1 MESIYKGSVP
11 GKNGRSLFLYAQL
24 EEGQNILDLETEDGG
39 KLSDFLKPHIPR
51 ADGFFFEVTA
61 NITALFESFVP
72 PVISDVSGVT
82 LEFIIC
88 HEDEAYY
95 KEFVKSIQIT
105 DPSGIYEN
113 AAPLTPEEY
122 QEGDSFPIYPYL
134 NEQQQARITPALRAA
149 LDIINILVPDL
160 IDKVNESKRPFEE
173 KKKFFEFVANRLWP
187 AITRRSRENRSI
199 YYLRGQKGAD
209 GSESFKKAVRAFV
222 EKMLI
227 RFRQIENSAIPV
239 ERETMHDI
247 SEDIIAAHAPA
258 RTLAAM
264 YGSGR
269 KKSPLDFLRQIQEAA
284 KTAAI
289 NRDSGN
295 GFSALSMLLSFE
307 RNARRA
313 NRPPKTKK
321 TKDIICWDPP
331 KESKELILPP
341 GADLETG
348 FFPRGRDGG
357 AFAIYGDVVLNSLNI
372 PTEGKGGAEEIKA
385 VEDEIHAMASIRLTS
400 KITETEAS
408 VPNYG
413 FLSTR
418 KKEGPGKRERA
429 VWLIWD
435 INDAFQFPE
444 PIPRGHGFSYQP
456 LNPVMYSE
464 INRLG
469 RAAGMKRGTIGF
481 LCKVALVIH
490 SSVQTQFDTNE
501 AQAKSKARKNKEPLP
516 TSPVVPITM
525 INIKRAKLP
534 LPENRR
540 DHKKF
545 LDVLK
550 GGLAAVGIELQPNGR
565 DFTALR
571 DETKIAASGLL
582 EL

>member
-1 MESIYKGSVP
+1 MESIYKGSMP
-11 GKNGRSLFLYAQL
+11 GKDGRSLFLYAQT
-24 EEGQNILDLETEDGG
+24 EGQNILDLETEDGG
-39 KLSDFLKPHIPR
+39 KLSDFLKPHTPR
-51 ADGFFFEVTA
+51 EDGFFFDVTA
-61 NITALFESFVP
+61 NISALFESFMP

-95 KEFVKSIQIT
+95 RETVKSIQIT

-113 AAPLTPEEY
+113 APPLKPEEY
-122 QEGDSFPIYPYL
+122 QNGDTFPVYPFL
-134 NEQQQARITPALRAA
+134 NDQQQAKVTPALRAA
-149 LDIINILVPDL
+149 LDVINILVPVL
-160 IDKVNESKRPFEE
+160 INKLNDSQRPFAE
-173 KKKFFEFVANRLWP
+173 KEKFFAYVANRILK
-187 AITRRSRENRSI
+187 AITRRSKEDRDVFI
-199 YYLRGQKGAD
+199 LRGQKGAK
-209 GSESFKKAVRAFV
+209 GSESFKKTVRAFA
-222 EKMLI
+222 EKMLV
-227 RFRQIENSAIPV
+227 RLNQVDRAAIPV
-239 ERETMHDI
+239 ERETIHDI
-247 SEDIIAAHAPA
+247 CEDIVAAHAST
-258 RTLAAM
+258 RTLASM
-264 YGSGR
+264 YGTGR

-284 KTAAI
+284 KNAAI
-289 NRDSGN
+289 DRDSGN
-295 GFSALSMLLSFE
+295 GLSAFSMLLSFE

-313 NRPPKTKK
+313 NRPPKTKR
-321 TKDIICWDPP
+321 TKDIIRWDPP

-348 FFPRGRDGG
+348 YFPRGRDGG
-357 AFAIYGDVVLNSLNI
+357 AFAIYGDVVLNALNV
-372 PTEGKGGAEEIKA
+372 PTEGKAGAEEIKA
-385 VEDEIHAMASIRLTS
+385 VEDEIHDMASIRLTS

-418 KKEGPGKRERA
+418 KKEGPGKRDRA

-444 PIPRGHGFSYQP
+444 PIPRGHGYSYQP
-456 LNPVMYSE
+456 LNPIMYSE
-464 INRLG
+464 INKLG
-469 RAAGMKRGTIGF
+469 RTAGMKRGTIGL

-490 SSVQTQFDTNE
+490 SSVQTQFDANE
-501 AQAKSKARKNKEPLP
+501 AQAKAKAKRNKEPLP
-516 TSPVVPITM
+516 TSPVVPFTK

-545 LDVLK
+545 LEVLK
-550 GGLAAVGIELQPNGR
+550 GGLAAVGIELLPDGH
-565 DFTALR
+565 DFIASR